1 LTQLLIR
8 DMTGADIEP
17 AVAMYKAGGWGER
30 SEFLQWVVANQA
42 TQPLV
47 GLRNGAVVATGM
59 ATASGGVGWIGSIF
73 VDRTMRSQG
82 YGRAITNAVCAR
94 LEAARCTTL
103 ALIASEYGKPLYL
116 DLGFRI
122 DDQYQVLQAA
132 TISRAPAPPSG
143 KTLRPMEP
151 RDADR
156 ICELDRRATGE
167 DRRGLLDALT
177 GRAWVLE
184 KAGGL
189 LGFVGSILPDS
200 GAVIAPELE
209 DAAVLLDQLRYVGH
223 GKVKVVEAD
232 VPSVH
237 AEGIAGLERLGW
249 AATYQTP
256 RMLLGAD
263 VPWNPRLI
271 WSILSRAWG

>member
-1 LTQLLIR
+1 
-8 DMTGADIEP
+8 
-17 AVAMYKAGGWGER
+17 
-30 SEFLQWVVANQA
+30 
-42 TQPLV
+42 
-47 GLRNGAVVATGM
+47 
-59 ATASGGVGWIGSIF
+59 
-73 VDRTMRSQG
+73 
-82 YGRAITNAVCAR
+82 
-94 LEAARCTTL
+94 
-103 ALIASEYGKPLYL
+103 
-116 DLGFRI
+116 
-122 DDQYQVLQAA
+122 
-132 TISRAPAPPSG
+132 
-143 KTLRPMEP
+143 MEP

-249 AATYQTP
+249 AVTYQTP

-263 VPWNPRLI
+263 VPWNPRFV